1 MRDKID
7 SLIETIL
14 KFNCLI
20 SLIITISTIWI
31 FKDNLIEIFVNQKTE
46 ILNMIISLSGTLF
59 GFILTFLSIFIVFK
73 TDTKYEKTDNNK
85 AKPIIMLVNNNSFND
100 IYKLFLKASSSLG
113 LLILLAILYYFTTY
127 GLNYVIN
134 FIFICLIIFLIILCT
149 VRVLLSLYL
158 FNILIRILVKSR

>member
-20 SLIITISTIWI
+20 SLIITISIIWI
-31 FKDNLIEIFVNQKTE
+31 FKDNLIEIFGNQKSE

-73 TDTKYEKTDNNK
+73 TDTKYEKTEDNK
-85 AKPIIMLVNNNSFND
+85 VKPIIMLVNNNSFND
-100 IYKLFLKASSSLG
+100 IYKLFIKASSSLG
-113 LLILLAILYYFTTY
+113 VLILIAILYYFTTY

-134 FIFICLIIFLIILCT
+134 FIFICLIIFLIIVCI

-158 FNILIRILVKSR
+158 FNILIKILVKSK